1 MPGFE
6 QNEGTNLK
14 LKSASR
20 LEAERSEILNSGSTQ
35 HLKTLFNESFF
46 SVASNPLSSAEARH
60 FGPSIWAA
68 SMARTAMQDRVRNTA
83 FCQFF

>member
-14 LKSASR
+14 LKSASC
-20 LEAERSEILNSGSTQ
+20 LEAEKSEILNSDSTQ

-46 SVASNPLSSAEARH
+46 PVASN
-60 FGPSIWAA
+60 
-68 SMARTAMQDRVRNTA
+68 
-83 FCQFF
+83 

>member
-20 LEAERSEILNSGSTQ
+20 LGAERSEILNSGSIQ
-35 HLKTLFNESFF
+35 HLKTLVNESFF
-46 SVASNPLSSAEARH
+46 SVASNRCY
-60 FGPSIWAA
+60 
-68 SMARTAMQDRVRNTA
+68 TA
-83 FCQFF
+83 FCQFLGN

>member
-20 LEAERSEILNSGSTQ
+20 LEAVESSYSWRLNPPNKYYKYNSQGSISQIIQAHILYI
-35 HLKTLFNESFF
+35 K
-46 SVASNPLSSAEARH
+46 
-60 FGPSIWAA
+60 
-68 SMARTAMQDRVRNTA
+68 
-83 FCQFF
+83 

>member
-20 LEAERSEILNSGSTQ
+20 LEAERSEILNSGTQ

-46 SVASNPLSSAEARH
+46 SVAS
-60 FGPSIWAA
+60 
-68 SMARTAMQDRVRNTA
+68 DRCYTA

>member
-20 LEAERSEILNSGSTQ
+20 LEAESSEILNSDSTQ
-35 HLKTLFNESFF
+35 HLKTLFNESLF
-46 SVASNPLSSAEARH
+46 SVASNRCYT
-60 FGPSIWAA
+60 A
-68 SMARTAMQDRVRNTA
+68 SFLGN
-83 FCQFF
+83 

>member
-46 SVASNPLSSAEARH
+46 FRLLLTDV
-60 FGPSIWAA
+60 I
-68 SMARTAMQDRVRNTA
+68 
-83 FCQFF
+83 